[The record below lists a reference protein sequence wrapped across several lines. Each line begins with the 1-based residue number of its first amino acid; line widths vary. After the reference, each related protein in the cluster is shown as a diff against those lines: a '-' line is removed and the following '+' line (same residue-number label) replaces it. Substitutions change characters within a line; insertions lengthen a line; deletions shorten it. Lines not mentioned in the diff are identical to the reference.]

1 MRRSV
6 PLGTLVL
13 LLMVSWFRA
22 DQPPHEKTG
31 DPLDAVRTL
40 RDEKQYAEAEAL
52 GREQLA
58 LAERQHG
65 AESLEVALTLDV
77 IVSLNYAS
85 AGAWGAPDLLE
96 LAERA
101 VRIKKKV
108 LPPGDLEQTV
118 SLRQLANALD
128 HNGRH
133 DDALPLRLQLIE
145 INEKNLGPEH
155 RQLAG
160 ALLNAG
166 STYGEMGDLATARG
180 YFERAIGILNK
191 TAGPESK
198 ETTGTLWNLGELLV
212 LIGDYA
218 GARSIF
224 EDVIRIHR
232 EHPDSV
238 QEAVVA
244 RELVNYGD
252 LLRKMGD
259 RDRARELIEEGT
271 ARLRK
276 LSREGGRQPAGAL
289 GKLAALCR
297 DTGDLAGAR
306 ALQVEALG
314 ILSPDGSSRHPRAAY
329 AMTSLASTLL
339 LMGDHASALP
349 LAQKALAIQEE
360 KLGPRHIEVADT
372 LTVLARLRWYAGRLD
387 EALELALRAE
397 QIVRDHFREIS
408 TSLSEREALAY
419 ETIRASGLDLAFSV
433 LATKGRSATPEL
445 VRRAWDQL
453 VHSRA
458 LVLDEMAAR
467 SAAASGRRMEDQAL
481 VAALT
486 RARHRL
492 SRLIVQ
498 GTDRGDTER
507 YRAQVDQARIDKET
521 AERALA
527 GQSARFRTDLHRRD
541 VTLNDVDSSLPGQAA
556 LIAYLRYETPGR
568 APNDAPTAHYGA
580 LTISSGHGDP
590 HFIPL
595 GDAQAIDARVATW
608 RTQAGS
614 DPRGSGEATSE
625 VLYREAA
632 SSLRDAI
639 WAPVEAQLQGTKM
652 FLIVPDGAIHL
663 VSFAALPGTR
673 GRYLVESDALIHSL
687 SAERDLVA
695 EPRPAPVPNGLLLV
709 GDPDYDA
716 VPPAVAAGGATAGG
730 SAAPVPDTRSR
741 TRAACGDLRSLR
753 FDPLPGSG
761 AEAGQIE
768 TLWRGGDAAAGRGKV
783 TRLVGAEASE
793 GKLKALAGSYR
804 ILHLATHGFFMQ
816 GRCESFIEGS
826 RAQAGAAS
834 SGAPLPDHVTDD
846 PLLLSGL
853 AMAGANQRDRAGSSQ
868 AEDGML
874 TAEEM
879 ASLNLSGTQW
889 VVLSACETGLG
900 KVMSGEGVL
909 GLRRSLEVAGAATVI
924 MSLWKVEDDA
934 TRAWMRGLYEKRL
947 AGVSTAAAVREASL
961 QLLEAQ
967 RRRGRSTHPFFWA
980 GFVAAGDWR

>member
-1 MRRSV
+1 LRTRVVLV
-6 PLGTLVL
+6 PLL
-13 LLMVSWFRA
+13 LLLTVSWFRA
-22 DQPPHEKTG
+22 DQPPGDRTG
-31 DPLDAVRTL
+31 DPLDAVRNL
-40 RDEKQYAEAEAL
+40 REDKQYAEAEAL

-77 IVSLNYAS
+77 IVSLSYAS
-85 AGAWGAPDLLE
+85 AGAWDAPDLLE

-101 VRIKKKV
+101 VRIKKTV
-108 LPPGDLEQTV
+108 LPPGDMEHIV
-118 SLRQLANALD
+118 SMRQLANVLD
-128 HNGRH
+128 SQGRH
-133 DDALPLRLQLIE
+133 DDALPLRLQILE
-145 INEKNLGPEH
+145 ISAKKLGPEH

-191 TAGPESK
+191 SAGPESK
-198 ETTGTLWNLGELLV
+198 ETTGTRWNLGELLV

-252 LLRKMGD
+252 LLRKMGE
-259 RDRARELIEEGT
+259 RDRAGQLLEEGLE
-271 ARLRK
+271 RLRK
-276 LSREGGRQPAGAL
+276 LSGGGKNRTAGAM
-289 GKLAALCR
+289 GKLAELRR
-297 DTGDLAGAR
+297 DAGDLAGAR
-306 ALQVEALG
+306 SLQEEALK
-314 ILSPDGSSRHPRAAY
+314 ILSPERSARHPRAAR
-329 AMTSLASTLL
+329 AMTSLASTMLR
-339 LMGDHASALP
+339 MGDFSSAQT
-349 LAQKALAIQEE
+349 LAEEALGIQEE
-360 KLGPRHIEVADT
+360 KLGPRHIQVADT

-387 EALELALRAE
+387 EALDLALRAE

-408 TSLSEREALAY
+408 TNLSEREALGY
-419 ETIRASGLDLAFSV
+419 ETIRASGLDLAFSA
-433 LATKGRSATPEL
+433 LAANGPSSSPKTI
-445 VRRAWDQL
+445 RRAWDQL
-453 VHSRA
+453 VRSRA
-458 LVLDEMAAR
+458 LVLDEMAERA
-467 SAAASGRRMEDQAL
+467 AAASDMGKGDEAL

-498 GTDRGDTER
+498 GADQGGMER
-507 YRAQVDQARIDKET
+507 YRAQVDQARIEKET

-527 GQSARFRTDLHRRD
+527 GQSARFRAGLRRRD
-541 VTLNDVDSSLPGQAA
+541 VTLTDVTTSLPDQAA
-556 LIAYLRYETPGR
+556 LVAYVRYEQPGR
-568 APNDAPTAHYGA
+568 APNAPSTAHYGA
-580 LTISSGHGDP
+580 LTMSSGHPDP
-590 HFIPL
+590 RFIPL
-595 GDAQAIDARVATW
+595 GDARTIDALVATW
-608 RTQAGS
+608 RKHAGS
-614 DPRGSGEATSE
+614 DPRAAGGADAEAA
-625 VLYREAA
+625 YREAA
-632 SSLRDAI
+632 SPLRDAI
-639 WAPVEAQLQGTKM
+639 WAPVEATLHGTKM
-652 FLIVPDGAIHL
+652 VLIVPDGAIHL
-663 VSFAALPGTR
+663 VSFAALPGAG
-673 GRYLVESDALIHSL
+673 GRYLVDSDPLIHYL
-687 SAERDLVA
+687 SAERDLA
-695 EPRPAPVPNGLLLV
+695 SEPRVDSAPNGLLLV
-709 GDPDYDA
+709 GAPDYDA
-716 VPPAVAAGGATAGG
+716 AFPAVVEGEAAAGGIP
-730 SAAPVPDTRSR
+730 APAPGPPSR

-768 TLWRGGDAAAGRGKV
+768 TLWRGGDAAAGRGSV
-783 TRLVGAEASE
+783 TRLVGAEAAE

-834 SGAPLPDHVTDD
+834 SGAPLPEHVTDD

-924 MSLWKVEDDA
+924 MSLWKVEDDT

-947 AGVSTAAAVREASL
+947 DGLSTAAAVRGASL
-961 QLLEAQ
+961 QLLEALRQ
-967 RRRGRSTHPFFWA
+967 RGRSTHPFFWA